1 MRISCLLNIRYCFH
15 YQLKEYQQRGFTGN
29 TNTASSYTY
38 AESSNNSGHI
48 SSNISERS
56 ESELQLNGSVSD
68 IAQAIENTPTEMEAG
83 SKLLQTENVNYFATE
98 QQSLEEPLTTKSST
112 EDEGHMEG
120 LQNINAIQVLIT
132 EKAQLTTELNK
143 FRTLCREKDLEMEE
157 LRVQHSNASKRVEDL
172 SQRLMDIQKQQEQ
185 QRLHNAELQ
194 HKLAQA
200 RAQQEEYTSHISE
213 LKQQY
218 SISDERLKQLESDF
232 KEKNNELELAQLRIR
247 QLSDEN
253 NITKDNRVETLT
265 QTQFMYEQQIRDL
278 QAMVQQLTQ
287 DKEQANT
294 QYQTYVQQLNA
305 QVQQLTERNNELTED
320 CNKLQE
326 REKQCVDHI
335 QQMEKE
341 IQKNLSKQKEIIE
354 EHQKVCKRIS
364 EN

>member
-1 MRISCLLNIRYCFH
+1 M
-15 YQLKEYQQRGFTGN
+15 
-29 TNTASSYTY
+29 
-38 AESSNNSGHI
+38 
-48 SSNISERS
+48 
-56 ESELQLNGSVSD
+56 NGSVSD
-68 IAQAIENTPTEMEAG
+68 IAQAIENSPADVELSG
-83 SKLLQTENVNYFATE
+83 KVVQNENVNYFAMEQPLQE
-98 QQSLEEPLTTKSST
+98 QQPANKNST
-112 EDEGHMEG
+112 EDEGQMEG
-120 LQNINAIQVLIT
+120 LRNINAIQVLIT

-157 LRVQHSNASKRVEDL
+157 LRVQYSNASKRVEDL
-172 SQRLMDIQKQQEQ
+172 SQRLMDMQKQQEQ
-185 QRLHNAELQ
+185 QRLNNAELQ

-213 LKQQY
+213 LKQQF

-287 DKEQANT
+287 DKEQAST

-305 QVQQLTERNNELTED
+305 QVQQLTERNNGLIED
-320 CNKLQE
+320 YSKLQE
-326 REKQCVDHI
+326 REKQCVNHI

-341 IQKNLSKQKEIIE
+341 IQKNISKQKEIIE
-354 EHQKVCKRIS
+354 EHQKVFQTI
-364 EN
+364 